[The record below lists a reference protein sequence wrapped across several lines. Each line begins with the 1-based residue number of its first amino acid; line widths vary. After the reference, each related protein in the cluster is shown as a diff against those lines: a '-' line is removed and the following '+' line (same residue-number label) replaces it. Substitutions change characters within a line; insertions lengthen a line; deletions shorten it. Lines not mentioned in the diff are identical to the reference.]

1 MDRSGSHQ
9 PTMPSEGR
17 EAARWRELRTLLTGP
32 EQRQLAQILKRLDDP
47 VRRAEEL
54 ATALPDAL
62 SMGAAKD
69 GRIARALQPTLDA
82 ALKASVRKNPKA
94 LADAIFPA
102 LGPAIRKAIS
112 TTLLAMVQSLNHL
125 LNRSLSFQG
134 LKWRLEAVR
143 TQRPFAE
150 VVLLHTLVY
159 RVEQIFLIHRHTGI
173 VLEHAGTGQNGQR
186 DPDLVSGMLTAIQ
199 DFVKDSFDADS
210 GEILDTL
217 RMDGDHSVWIE
228 QGSQVI
234 LAVVIR
240 GIPPLDLRD
249 HFRELLDK
257 VHLLYADVL
266 HDFDGRVSSFAM
278 IKPDLEDA
286 LTVKLSSE
294 KSKTSPLLWVL
305 AAAVIVI
312 AGFVSLQVFTHHR
325 QWRSMV
331 SALEAERG
339 IVITSAE
346 RRGGR
351 YYLSG
356 LKDPLARDPG
366 EIVDASG
373 IDPQKVHAHWQPYR
387 ALDDAMVLRR
397 AQARLKPPHSVELRL
412 SRGVLSAHGRAPHAW
427 VRRFQRLAAT
437 VAGVNAV
444 DASQLTNE
452 QMVLLQSTIADL
464 ENRSIH
470 FAVGRSQLRQDQEAS
485 LRDLLKPVHR
495 IQNLSRAMQL
505 PVQINII
512 GYTDASGR
520 RELNL
525 QLSQQRAQFVLSYL
539 ISNGADPVLFDAI
552 GAGSKHTPK
561 TAGSP
566 RSRNIQ
572 RHVTFRIDII
582 PEWVTY
588 E

>member
-1 MDRSGSHQ
+1 
-9 PTMPSEGR
+9 MPSGGR
-17 EAARWRELRTLLTGP
+17 EASRWHELRTMLTGP

-54 ATALPDAL
+54 ANALPDAL
-62 SMGAAKD
+62 SMGVAKD
-69 GRIARALQPTLDA
+69 GRIARALQPTMDA
-82 ALKASVRKNPKA
+82 ALKTSARKDPKA
-94 LADAIFPA
+94 LADAIFPV

-112 TTLLAMVQSLNHL
+112 TTLLGMVQSLNHL

-134 LKWRLEAVR
+134 LKWRLEAIR

-173 VLEHAGTGQNGQR
+173 VLEHAGTRQNGQR

-199 DFVKDSFDADS
+199 DFVKDSFDTDS

-228 QGSQVI
+228 QGSEVI

-240 GIPPLDLRD
+240 GTPPLDLRNN
-249 HFRELLDK
+249 FRELLDK

-266 HDFDGRVSSFAM
+266 HDFDGQVSCFAM

-294 KSKTSPLLWVL
+294 KARTSPLLWVL
-305 AAAVIVI
+305 AAAVIAI
-312 AGFVSLQVFTHHR
+312 AGFVSLQVFMHHR
-325 QWRSMV
+325 QWRVLV
-331 SALEAERG
+331 SALDAEKG

-356 LKDPLARDPG
+356 LKDPLARDPR
-366 EIVDASG
+366 EIIDASG
-373 IDPQKVHAHWQPYR
+373 INSKKVHTRWQPYR
-387 ALDDAMVLRR
+387 ALDDAMILHR
-397 AQARLKPPHSVELRL
+397 AHARLKPPHSVELRL
-412 SRGVLSAHGRAPHAW
+412 SQGVLSAHGRASHVW
-427 VRRFQRLAAT
+427 VRQFQRLAAT

-444 DASQLTNE
+444 DASQLADE

-464 ENRSIH
+464 ESRSIQ

-485 LRDLLKPVHR
+485 LRALLTPVHR
-495 IQNLSRAMQL
+495 IQDLSRLMQL
-505 PVQINII
+505 PVKISVI
-512 GYTDASGR
+512 GHTDPSGHHER
-520 RELNL
+520 NL

-539 ISNGADPVLFDAI
+539 IRNGADPVLFDAV
-552 GAGSKHTPK
+552 GAGSMPAPK
-561 TAGSP
+561 TAGSAQ
-566 RSRNIQ
+566 SRNIQ
-572 RHVTFRIDII
+572 RHVTFRTFII
-582 PEWVTY
+582 PE
-588 E
+588 